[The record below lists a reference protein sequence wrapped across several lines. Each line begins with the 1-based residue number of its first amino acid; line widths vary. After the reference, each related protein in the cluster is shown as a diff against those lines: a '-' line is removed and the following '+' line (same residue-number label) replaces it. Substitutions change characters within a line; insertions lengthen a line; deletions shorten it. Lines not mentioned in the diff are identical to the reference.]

1 MKILLLGKGGNVGQE
16 LQRTLLPFGDVIAM
30 CRQDIDLEDIPSLNE
45 ALARQSPDVIVNAAA
60 YTAVDQAESNATSAH
75 RINAD
80 AVAAMA
86 NYAGLSNSLLV
97 HYSTDYVFDGAKD
110 DAYVENDSPNPLSV
124 YGSSKLAGEI
134 AIQESGCQ
142 AIVLRTSWV
151 YSSHGSNFVKTI
163 LRLAKERDE
172 LRIVADQFGAPT
184 SAKLIADVTAL
195 ALAGYRSKKL
205 PRGVFHLSASGST
218 TWHGLARHIVQRALQ
233 NGADLKVSPERVVPI
248 KTEEYPAPARRP
260 KNSRLDTQ
268 ALTKALGL
276 ALPHWIAHADRV
288 IDQLTKWDTQ
298 L

>member
-30 CRQDIDLEDIPSLNE
+30 CRQDIDLEDIPSLHE

-184 SAKLIADVTAL
+184 SAELIADVTAL

-248 KTEEYPAPARRP
+248 KTEEYPVPARRP

-276 ALPHWIAHADRV
+276 ALPHWTAHADRV

>member
-86 NYAGLSNSLLV
+86 NYAGLSNALLV
-97 HYSTDYVFDGAKD
+97 HYSTDYVFDGSKD

-184 SAKLIADVTAL
+184 SAELIADVTAL

-218 TWHGLARHIVQRALQ
+218 TWHGLARHIVQRALE
-233 NGADLKVSPERVVPI
+233 NGADLKVSPDRVVPI
-248 KTEEYPAPARRP
+248 KTEEYPVPARRP

-268 ALTKALGL
+268 ALTNALGL
-276 ALPHWIAHADRV
+276 ELPHWTAHADRV
-288 IDQLTKWDTQ
+288 IDQLTKLDTQ